1 MKVFIYLLIMILSF
15 IIINHLLTTVK
26 EGFQCVSTEEAAQFH
41 QNKNLINEYEKQLQ
55 AFDTYVSSLEKQVA
69 DNGAQ
74 ITANQETNRASKLAV
89 CPKKCPGT
97 HALGTLP
104 NDQQTE
110 ICKCHCCSFVDAT
123 LGNYCTGPFATGA
136 PTPSD
141 IEAEKWKRSGVPEPG
156 PKGSVGGPSFS
167 GRIDS
172 LKRGGSGGYR
182 QAEPGD
188 KAKSGW

>member
-55 AFDTYVSSLEKQVA
+55 AFDTYVADLEKQVA

-141 IEAEKWKRSGVPEPG
+141 IMAEKNTVSGIPDAG
-156 PKGSVGGPSFS
+156 PKGSHSGPGFT
-167 GRIDS
+167 GRIGS
-172 LKRGGSGGYR
+172 LTSGGAGGT
-182 QAEPGD
+182 QQSPAGS